1 MATEAQIKANR
12 QNAKKST
19 GPRTARGKRRAGQN
33 ALRHGLFG
41 RETTIHGESNE
52 EYDRHREA
60 FLDELRPIGMAES
73 VLAERIVT
81 LSWRLKRAERME
93 NQATDMLLIRCGG
106 EVPDTAMVLAIPHEV
121 RKVMV
126 DATTLGR
133 DLSLGQ
139 AAIRD
144 FSYFRVIEKV
154 TLYARRMEN
163 NLIKT
168 MKELKKLQLMRI
180 IAQADAAKQQSAE
193 ARRVAATERTSVSE
207 VDGIPQDNA
216 ARHPLHSLRSFSGCH
231 TTGEEPQS
239 TGEIAPAETN
249 GSELKKQTQSPA
261 SEPKPETQRAVASE
275 RTLVGEVDG
284 LRQEN
289 ADACRPLHPLRSFS
303 GCQPTEAQNSEPAPF
318 DRLRAGSEQHRR
330 IRNGRGPRP

>member
-19 GPRTARGKRRAGQN
+19 GPRTAGGKRAASKN
-33 ALRHGLFG
+33 AVTHGLFG
-41 RETTIHGESNE
+41 REVTIHGESE
-52 EYDRHREA
+52 EQYDRHREA
-60 FLDELRPIGMAES
+60 FLDELRPVGMSES
-73 VLAERIVT
+73 VLAERIIT
-81 LSWRLKRAERME
+81 LSWRLRRAERME
-93 NQATDMLLIRCGG
+93 NQATDMLIIRCGG
-106 EVPDTAMVLAIPHEV
+106 EVPDTAMVLAIPHEI
-121 RKVMV
+121 RRIMI
-126 DATTLGR
+126 DAETLGR

-139 AAIRD
+139 AVIRD

-168 MKELKKLQLMRI
+168 MKELKKLQLER
-180 IAQADAAKQQSAE
+180 KAE
-193 ARRVAATERTSVSE
+193 ARRVAATERTLVSE
-207 VDGIPQDNA
+207 VDGVGQDKA
-216 ARHPLHSLRSFSGCH
+216 ASHPLHSLRSFSGCH

-249 GSELKKQTQSPA
+249 GSELKKRTQSPA
-261 SEPKPETQRAVASE
+261 SEPKPETQRVVASE

-289 ADACRPLHPLRSFS
+289 ADGCRPLHSLRSFS

-318 DRLRAGSEQHRR
+318 DRLRAGSEQRR
-330 IRNGRGPRP
+330 RVRNGRGPRP